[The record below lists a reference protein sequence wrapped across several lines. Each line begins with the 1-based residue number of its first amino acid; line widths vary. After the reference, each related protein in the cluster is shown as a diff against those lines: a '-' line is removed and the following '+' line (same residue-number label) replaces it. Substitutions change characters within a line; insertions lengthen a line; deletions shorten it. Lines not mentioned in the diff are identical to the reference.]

1 MQGGKE
7 SFSFLRK
14 LGLILLLG
22 LAGLPSAA
30 AQSAATEESRAAL
43 DKILH
48 DYIGLYARATLE
60 EWKTLFHP
68 SLSVAHAAADGSIRV
83 RNLEEFFAAQKNT
96 FDTGRAI
103 SERLENVRV
112 ETGRRIAR
120 VTADF
125 IFVEEGQERP
135 GKLGLHLVEGKEG
148 WKIVAIVFSYN
159 EPR

>member
-1 MQGGKE
+1 MVSLVRGLVLALLVCGG
-7 SFSFLRK
+7 S
-14 LGLILLLG
+14 
-22 LAGLPSAA
+22 LPVA
-30 AQSAATEESRAAL
+30 AQEPAADSRAAL
-43 DKILH
+43 DKVLH

-60 EWKTLFHP
+60 DWKTLFHP

-96 FDTGRAI
+96 FETGRAV
-103 SERLENVRV
+103 SERLENLRV
-112 ETGRRIAR
+112 ETGRRLAR

-125 IFVEEGQERP
+125 IFVDEEQERS

>member
-1 MQGGKE
+1 MRRRRLVRG
-7 SFSFLRK
+7 
-14 LGLILLLG
+14 LGLVLLLVAGG
-22 LAGLPSAA
+22 LVPAA
-30 AQSAATEESRAAL
+30 AQGAPGEESRAAL
-43 DKILH
+43 DKILR

-83 RNLEEFFAAQKNT
+83 RTLEEFFAAQKNT
-96 FDTGRAI
+96 FDSGRAI

-112 ETGRRIAR
+112 ETGRRLAR

-125 IFVEEGQERP
+125 IFVDEGQERP
-135 GKLGLHLVEGKEG
+135 GTLGLHLVEGKDG